1 MVPQERAVVRPRRA
15 ARLPGCHG
23 VAARQSQVRGRGE
36 QNRAG
41 PERVAGAGKGVRGR
55 GRSARPHL
63 QDPGRAGP
71 LPPVQYRPRR
81 RAAALDRGGPLRSRA
96 RRRVR
101 PPRPRGGAAPHRE
114 GHRRGPGPLYEGS
127 EGRRERR
134 GGHRQAGRPSV
145 HRGVQEEVRVLVV
158 GGGGREHAL
167 AWALKR
173 DTPEATLFAAPGN
186 PGTAQLGTNLEIP
199 ATATDELVVAAREH
213 KIDLVVV
220 GPEAPLAAGLA
231 DRLRAGSHPVFGPGA
246 AAARIESSKA
256 FAKEVMRSAGVP
268 TAASRTFTALA
279 PALAYI
285 KTHAAPLVDRKSVV

>member
-1 MVPQERAVVRPRRA
+1 V
-15 ARLPGCHG
+15 H
-23 VAARQSQVRGRGE
+23 
-36 QNRAG
+36 
-41 PERVAGAGKGVRGR
+41 
-55 GRSARPHL
+55 
-63 QDPGRAGP
+63 
-71 LPPVQYRPRR
+71 
-81 RAAALDRGGPLRSRA
+81 
-96 RRRVR
+96 
-101 PPRPRGGAAPHRE
+101 PPRPRGGAAPHRQ

-199 ATATDELVVAAREH
+199 ASATGELGAAIHEH
-213 KIDLVVV
+213 KIDFTIV

-231 DRLRAGSHPVFGPGA
+231 DALRTAGH
-246 AAARIESSKA
+246 
-256 FAKEVMRSAGVP
+256 AG
-268 TAASRTFTALA
+268 
-279 PALAYI
+279 
-285 KTHAAPLVDRKSVV
+285 